1 MRIKDH
7 IREEQNFL
15 GRVIIA
21 ALLIMLALLGLSA
34 RLVQLQVIEHQHFT
48 TLSKDNRIKLI
59 TLAPT
64 RGLIFD
70 RNGVLL
76 AQNRPAYNLELVPEQ
91 VKDIDA
97 TLERLSH
104 YITLDADD
112 RERFNHLRRHKR
124 RFDSIPI
131 RVNLDI
137 EETARFAVVRHQF
150 PGVEIK
156 AKLLRHYPFA
166 EVTSHLLGYVGRIS
180 SRDIKTI
187 DTSNYTG
194 TNHIGK
200 TGIEKSYEA
209 TLHGAI
215 GVQQVEVNSS
225 GRVVRIL
232 DETPPQPGQDLHLHL
247 DIDLQQIALEALG
260 DHNGAVVAI
269 DPHSGGILALVSK
282 PGYDPNLFVEGI
294 SRHAYMTLQTDRY
307 RPLYNRALRGQY
319 PPGSTIKPFIG
330 LAGLEAGVIRY
341 DTSYYCPGSFQ
352 LPGHEHKYRDWK
364 KGGHGSMDIDA
375 AITQSCDV
383 YYYKLAF
390 NLGIDTMS
398 DYLGQFGFG
407 RRSGVD
413 MDGESRGIL
422 PSRDWKRRTRHQ
434 PWHPGETVI
443 AGIGQGYFLTTPLQL
458 AIATAAIANNG
469 HLMTPHVVDYL
480 QNRGNGKRHP
490 ILPRETSVPIASQAN
505 WDNVRR
511 AMRHVVEGLRGTARR
526 IRTKLYAIAGKTG
539 TAQVFTVSQ
548 EDEYN
553 EKNVAHKLRD
563 HALFIG
569 YAPADDPQIAVAVV
583 VENGGHGGATA
594 APVARKLMDA
604 WLLPR
609 IYGPGSNHGNDD
621 S

>member
-1 MRIKDH
+1 
-7 IREEQNFL
+7 
-15 GRVIIA
+15 
-21 ALLIMLALLGLSA
+21 
-34 RLVQLQVIEHQHFT
+34 
-48 TLSKDNRIKLI
+48 
-59 TLAPT
+59 
-64 RGLIFD
+64 
-70 RNGVLL
+70 
-76 AQNRPAYNLELVPEQ
+76 
-91 VKDIDA
+91 
-97 TLERLSH
+97 
-104 YITLDADD
+104 
-112 RERFNHLRRHKR
+112 
-124 RFDSIPI
+124 
-131 RVNLDI
+131 
-137 EETARFAVVRHQF
+137 
-150 PGVEIK
+150 
-156 AKLLRHYPFA
+156 
-166 EVTSHLLGYVGRIS
+166 
-180 SRDIKTI
+180 
-187 DTSNYTG
+187 
-194 TNHIGK
+194 
-200 TGIEKSYEA
+200 
-209 TLHGAI
+209 
-215 GVQQVEVNSS
+215 
-225 GRVVRIL
+225 
-232 DETPPQPGQDLHLHL
+232 
-247 DIDLQQIALEALG
+247 
-260 DHNGAVVAI
+260 
-269 DPHSGGILALVSK
+269 
-282 PGYDPNLFVEGI
+282 
-294 SRHAYMTLQTDRY
+294 
-307 RPLYNRALRGQY
+307 
-319 PPGSTIKPFIG
+319 
-330 LAGLEAGVIRY
+330 
-341 DTSYYCPGSFQ
+341 
-352 LPGHEHKYRDWK
+352 
-364 KGGHGSMDIDA
+364 
-375 AITQSCDV
+375 
-383 YYYKLAF
+383 
-390 NLGIDTMS
+390 
-398 DYLGQFGFG
+398 
-407 RRSGVD
+407 

>member
-583 VENGGHGGATA
+583 VENGGHGGVTA